1 MVAGVAKGIAENFG
15 IADWIPRVFFF
26 VTTFMGGLGV
36 VLYVAGWAF
45 IRAEDEPTSVADRFF
60 SQAST
65 SRSWLGIALTVV
77 AGIILVSN
85 LTFLAGDV
93 VWAAALLI
101 VGLILYLGYI
111 PIGGAGENGE
121 SPGSRDEIEGE
132 IVQAMT
138 TKSTEESTT
147 AHGVSPA
154 SGTTPPP
161 AAPRPTPPDL
171 SPSPPRE
178 RSMLGRITI
187 GVILVGLG
195 VLAIFDNITAVPI
208 DAQPR
213 HYMALAVTILGLG
226 LLVGSIAGR
235 ARWLILI
242 GALLVPTLVF
252 SPVFEYDWSS
262 ENFDRRV
269 QPTSM
274 EDWEAV
280 QSIDFGTLVVDL
292 RHLPW
297 DGETLELVASVDIG
311 DLQIYVP
318 ADVGI
323 VGFASV
329 DVGRVAEPGRSSAG
343 LRDPQLQWDEHGE
356 RGTLLLSAE
365 VNIGNIDIRR

>member
-26 VTTFMGGLGV
+26 VTAFMGGLGV

-65 SRSWLGIALTVV
+65 SRSWLGIALIVV
-77 AGIILVSN
+77 AGIILVTN

-93 VWAAALLI
+93 VWAAALLV
-101 VGLILYLGYI
+101 VGLLLYLGYI
-111 PIGGAGENGE
+111 PIGGAGESGE
-121 SPGSRDEIEGE
+121 SGGGRQESREG
-132 IVQAMT
+132 VQPLT
-138 TKSTEESTT
+138 TNIAEPSPP
-147 AHGVSPA
+147 HGASPA
-154 SGTTPPP
+154 GGTIPPR

-171 SPSPPRE
+171 PPSPPRE

-187 GVILVGLG
+187 GMILLGLG
-195 VLAIFDNITAVPI
+195 VLAILDNIAAVPI

-252 SPVFEYDWSS
+252 SPIFEYDWSS

-269 QPTSM
+269 QPTLM
-274 EDWEAV
+274 EDWESV

-297 DGETLELVASVDIG
+297 DGETLELDASVDIG

-329 DVGRVAEPGRSSAG
+329 DIGRVAEPGRSSAG
-343 LRDPQLQWDEHGE
+343 LRDPQLQWDEHGD

>member
-65 SRSWLGIALTVV
+65 SRSWLGIALIVV

-101 VGLILYLGYI
+101 VGLLLYLGYI
-111 PIGGAGENGE
+111 PIGRLGENGE
-121 SPGSRDEIEGE
+121 SPGGRDESKEG
-132 IVQAMT
+132 VQPMT
-138 TKSTEESTT
+138 TKIAEESTT
-147 AHGVSPA
+147 PHGASPA
-154 SGTTPPP
+154 GGTTPPP

-171 SPSPPRE
+171 PPSPPRE
-178 RSMLGRITI
+178 RSILGRITL
-187 GVILVGLG
+187 GMILVGLG
-195 VLAIFDNITAVPI
+195 VLAILDNIAAVPI
-208 DAQPR
+208 NAQPR

-226 LLVGSIAGR
+226 LLVGSLVGR

-274 EDWEAV
+274 EDWEPV

-318 ADVGI
+318 SGVGI

-329 DVGRVAEPGRSSAG
+329 DIGRVAEPDRSSAG

>member
-1 MVAGVAKGIAENFG
+1 MVAGVAKGVADNFG

-26 VTTFMGGLGV
+26 VTAFMGGLGV

-65 SRSWLGIALTVV
+65 SRSWLGIALVVV
-77 AGIILVSN
+77 AGVILVSN

-101 VGLILYLGYI
+101 VGLLLYLGYI
-111 PIGGAGENGE
+111 PIGGASESGE
-121 SPGSRDEIEGE
+121 SRGGRDQSKQGVQPMTPDTTEG
-132 IVQAMT
+132 
-138 TKSTEESTT
+138 STT
-147 AHGVSPA
+147 ASGASPTG
-154 SGTTPPP
+154 GTTPPP

-171 SPSPPRE
+171 PPSPPRE

-187 GVILVGLG
+187 GMILLGLG
-195 VLAIFDNITAVPI
+195 VLAILDNIAAVPI

-226 LLVGSIAGR
+226 LITGSIIGR

-252 SPVFEYDWSS
+252 SPVFEYDWNS

-269 QPTSM
+269 QPTLM
-274 EDWEAV
+274 DDWEPV

-297 DGETLELVASVDIG
+297 DGETLELVANVDIG

-318 ADVGI
+318 GDVGI

-329 DVGRVAEPGRSSAG
+329 DIGRVAEPGRSSAG
-343 LRDPQLQWDEHGE
+343 LRDPLLEWDEDGE